1 LLDWAPFF
9 WGRRTHL
16 DRRSPL
22 ALLGKPEPRTS
33 QETGTRPSTPGATS
47 LGAGTRFVGDL
58 SGNEDVSLHGRLEG
72 TISVEARVVVGPDG
86 EVQGDVKAR
95 QVVIAG
101 RVRGQVIGT
110 ERAELTS
117 TAVVEGSVQ
126 APKIVI
132 SEGARLEGKIATSAS
147 EGSPDPGV
155 RPEEK

>member
-1 LLDWAPFF
+1 M
-9 WGRRTHL
+9 
-16 DRRSPL
+16 
-22 ALLGKPEPRTS
+22 
-33 QETGTRPSTPGATS
+33 
-47 LGAGTRFVGDL
+47 
-58 SGNEDVSLHGRLEG
+58 SLHGRLEG
-72 TISVEARVVVGPDG
+72 TISVEARVVVGPEG

-147 EGSPDPGV
+147 EGPLEPGS
-155 RPEEK
+155 RPEER